1 MLCEPSQQ
9 TNNAFNPWPKRNKK
23 IKNSGACSSSIVS
36 STSSKQYSS
45 GTKFRTGKLSFKT
58 SGSPEAKSITP
69 EKDNDVE
76 MDEVK
81 GGGATVAAGAGGG
94 DDNSSSD
101 EDVEMGEE
109 DEAMDESEDDNVK
122 KRKGSRQNKSAKKS
136 ASDENSDGGAKNNKD
151 GSSKKDSTKPT
162 TKKDKSGEK
171 DEKELAEDGTTSPL
185 LVGTLTYSDRDNL
198 RRHIIRGNW
207 NYENSLPQRFELIR
221 TIPPE
226 ENLKE
231 LPKDGEFNGSFNV
244 QLEVKSSKGK
254 IKKKNRAVQESGVKL
269 RFTPKDEDD
278 EDEGNSFA
286 VNGTGTNEYGIFE
299 LFGTATKNAGDED
312 PTYNVSVRKKYVP
325 PAEPATKKS
334 GESTKKDRKRKH
346 AEASSASDGEEKP
359 PPTELPTEGICLHG
373 KLVRNT
379 SDELSLDNAAVH
391 RITGVWALE
400 GLSKILDDSESCEKF
415 EYEHKCMGDS
425 TVFPLS
431 GRYTGS
437 FYCIETPGQ
446 RTKITERDVVLKFR
460 RNSAGYFNVEGKGA
474 NIYGKYTITGT
485 LAKDGTITL
494 FRHFQAPKAKTKTK
508 AKTRPA
514 SVKISASA
522 NASSGGSNAGKMLPK
537 ASAGGTMAVQQA
549 SSFLS
554 FDDVNLP
561 KWNEPVHPLSP
572 PEQFTAI
579 SRGILKIENDGT
591 HTCSGSWA
599 MTNDHY
605 QSGITSKYHFG
616 VMAANAADDAE
627 IMIERMKSSGVKDD
641 ERQIKNMASD
651 GVSPVTLAHS
661 TFPID
666 STQYKGNFKLRK
678 GATRTQTIVDQ
689 QIVLKY
695 VKNTGGSYNVY
706 GKGVNEMGTFDL
718 VGTLIL
724 QGKVK
729 GLMQLYRMYPPPE
742 QAPAVQP
749 SSMRKSAKVF
759 PGSLTEKAGNSGP
772 VPAMEPPGPFVAS
785 TSGLLRR
792 ESARVGRLPSRLEE
806 DDPQAHMDR
815 LMEKCC
821 QILKELQECD
831 TQQIFASAVDPIA
844 LGIPT
849 YFDVIKTP
857 MDLGT
862 IQTKMDHNEIDSP
875 EEFARLVH
883 LTFQNAIQFNSM
895 PDNLVHV
902 TARNLLVIFNKKFGT
917 IDKAFNA
924 AKKNKKLTKAERQEL
939 KRKEKEA
946 AKEVKRKA
954 KEEEKR
960 KRKSDV
966 EATNESKR
974 MKLENIVAANK
985 SAMAAIAQAAPKDSD
1000 ADMTRPEFNL
1010 LLQAIKQVQ
1019 DQIVGLHKLI
1029 KKSPVSNAAPSSS
1042 SIVDTQVDTDEM
1054 ASAVHAPSSLASEPK
1069 PLSQPAKTKK
1079 KKPKKEPE
1087 PSPPPSPKTAPPEP
1101 PVVEELSYE
1110 EKEILSESINLLP
1123 DRLLP
1128 AAMQIIREADLID
1141 DDDEEIDL
1149 DIDQLDT
1156 KTQRKLQSFVM
1167 QNVKQKKK
1175 AKTKKQKQSK
1185 SAQAVPTPAPTPA
1198 SGPSPSPPSPE
1209 EEEEEEEEGE
1219 EVEDSK
1225 PAAISAPPQG
1235 GKSLSG
1241 GNLFGDDLDDDD
1253 DSDDDDKEDDE
1264 EDIQFDFTNLGA
1276 NPSTEDAAE
1285 EEKQGGD
1292 DSDKDHRDDLWEESR
1307 RKAEADKAREADR
1320 VKREANMLAE
1330 KEKAEKKRMAEARA
1344 LGEQAK
1350 AKRVEQEAA
1359 EARRLEEQE
1368 LEAEKARKAARE
1380 LALQQLNSVQTT
1392 IDTGD
1397 AQRDLMKQYEEEFND
1412 TYSAGAS
1419 PSSDFGF

>member
-1 MLCEPSQQ
+1 MLCEPSLQ
-9 TNNAFNPWPKRNKK
+9 TNNAFNPWPKRIKK
-23 IKNSGACSSSIVS
+23 INNSGASSSSVVS

-81 GGGATVAAGAGGG
+81 GGGATDAAGADGG
-94 DDNSSSD
+94 DENSSSD

-109 DEAMDESEDDNVK
+109 EEALDESGDDNAK
-122 KRKGSRQNKSAKKS
+122 KSKGSRQNKSAKKS
-136 ASDENSDGGAKNNKD
+136 ASDENSDGGAKNNQD
-151 GSSKKDSTKPT
+151 GLSKKDSTKST

-171 DEKELAEDGTTSPL
+171 DEKELSEDDAACPL

-221 TIPPE
+221 IIPPE

-278 EDEGNSFA
+278 DDEGNSFV
-286 VNGTGTNEYGIFE
+286 VNGTGTNEYGVFE

-325 PAEPATKKS
+325 LPPVEPVTKKS

-359 PPTELPTEGICLHG
+359 PPTELPTEGICLQG

-400 GLSKILDDSESCEKF
+400 GLSKILDDPESCEKF

-437 FYCIETPGQ
+437 FYCIDTPGQ
-446 RTKITERDVVLKFR
+446 RTKIAERDVVLKFR
-460 RNSAGYFNVEGKGA
+460 LNSAGYYNVEGKGA

-485 LAKDGTITL
+485 FAKDGTITL
-494 FRHFQAPKAKTKTK
+494 FRHFQAPKVKTKTK

-514 SVKISASA
+514 AVKISAPG

-537 ASAGGTMAVQQA
+537 AAVQPA
-549 SSFLS
+549 SLLS

-561 KWNEPVHPLSP
+561 KGDEPVHPLSP
-572 PEQFTAI
+572 PEQFTAT

-729 GLMQLYRMYPPPE
+729 GLMQLYRIYPPPE

-831 TQQIFASAVDPIA
+831 TQQIFASPVDPIA

-849 YFDVIKTP
+849 YFEVIKNP

-960 KRKSDV
+960 KRKSEV

-985 SAMAAIAQAAPKDSD
+985 SAIAAIAQAAPKDSD
-1000 ADMTRPEFNL
+1000 ANMTRLEFNL
-1010 LLQAIKQVQ
+1010 LLQVIKQMQ

-1029 KKSPVSNAAPSSS
+1029 KKSPISNAAPSSS
-1042 SIVDTQVDTDEM
+1042 STVDTKVDTDEM

-1069 PLSQPAKTKK
+1069 PLSQPAKMKK

-1087 PSPPPSPKTAPPEP
+1087 PSPPPSPKAAPPEP

-1185 SAQAVPTPAPTPA
+1185 SAQAVPAPAPAPA
-1198 SGPSPSPPSPE
+1198 SAPSPSPPQPE

-1219 EVEDSK
+1219 EAEDTK

-1292 DSDKDHRDDLWEESR
+1292 DSDKDHGDDLWEESR

-1320 VKREANMLAE
+1320 VKREANILAE

-1412 TYSAGAS
+1412 NYSAGAS